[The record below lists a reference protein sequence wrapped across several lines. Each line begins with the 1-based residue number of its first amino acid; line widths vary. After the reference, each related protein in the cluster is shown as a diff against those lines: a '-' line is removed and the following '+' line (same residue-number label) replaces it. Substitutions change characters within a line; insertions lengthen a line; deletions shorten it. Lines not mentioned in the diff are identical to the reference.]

1 MNKEGNVYIY
11 CRQSKGNKNVSDS
24 LSLEHQE
31 MMCKKYCDENRLH
44 VTGIYKEIVSAR
56 FMDLNKLK
64 ELNKLLD
71 IIGPNDTIIIYDV
84 SRFSRCTRK
93 ALEIVEDHIIAKGCK
108 IFSVTEKIGYTNAQE
123 KHIFRDLLSQAELFS
138 DSKSEKTKEIFAYLK
153 SLGSAIGK
161 APYGM
166 RNIKEG
172 KIIKRVN
179 NAEENKIISFIC
191 KLYCNGNSVKEIMA
205 HLDKNKIMKRGK
217 KWTLSGINRILTI
230 RGFKNI
236 GKLSDKISKMKIR
249 KHNIKIIDD
258 DYDDDQKNIDRY
270 KRMRHEPTYSTRIA
284 TRIGL
289 AKIFDDAFEKENED
303 DSETQYESEND
314 NDEDVN
320 ADDEDNAC
328 EHDDDTESNIV
339 IPTEEKPE
347 KKSSIKHT
355 ITKKN
360 IVSDNEDDM
369 NEEYYDSV
377 TRSFFDSIREE
388 YDNLINDGGNANKKE
403 ESDHDEDYDEKE
415 VVESVEDDDD
425 DEIYRPRTRS
435 GNMPVRKFMRI

>member
-1 MNKEGNVYIY
+1 MMNKEGNVYIY

-166 RNIKEG
+166 KNIKEG

-191 KLYCNGNSVKEIMA
+191 KLYCDGNSVKEI
-205 HLDKNKIMKRGK
+205 LKILGKNKIMKRGK
-217 KWTLSGINRILTI
+217 KWTLSGINRILTT
-230 RGFKNI
+230 RGIKNI

-258 DYDDDQKNIDRY
+258 DYDADQKNIDRY
-270 KRMRHEPTYSTRIA
+270 KRMRHEPKYPTRIA

-289 AKIFDDAFEKENED
+289 AKIFMISK
-303 DSETQYESEND
+303 SKLKTIPKTMKI
-314 NDEDVN
+314 N
-320 ADDEDNAC
+320 ADDEDDAC
-328 EHDDDTESNIV
+328 EHDDDIENNIV
-339 IPTEEKPE
+339 MPIEEKPK

-388 YDNLINDGGNANKKE
+388 YDSLVNNGGDANTKE
-403 ESDHDEDYDEKE
+403 ESEHDEDYDEKE

-425 DEIYRPRTRS
+425 EDEEIYRPRTRS
-435 GNMPVRKFMRI
+435 GNMPVRKLMRI